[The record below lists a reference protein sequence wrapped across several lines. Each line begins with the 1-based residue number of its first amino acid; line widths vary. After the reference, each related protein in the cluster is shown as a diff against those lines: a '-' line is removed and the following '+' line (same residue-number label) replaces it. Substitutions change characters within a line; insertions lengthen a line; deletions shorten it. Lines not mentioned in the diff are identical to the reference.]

1 MGLGLSWPV
10 TQSNRATMISIG
22 LAKLMSYACLN
33 ELSLD
38 ITENFSRTLPA
49 IGAKQGFE
57 EAEGKVN
64 RNMIHSII
72 SLILRGGNTVVITR
86 L

>member
-1 MGLGLSWPV
+1 MSISCPLFTFIYHIQSVEAPPLGLVLSWPV
-10 TQSNRATMISIG
+10 TQSNRATMMSVG

-49 IGAKQGFE
+49 I
-57 EAEGKVN
+57 
-64 RNMIHSII
+64 
-72 SLILRGGNTVVITR
+72 
-86 L
+86 